1 MSQSPR
7 RDPNLIVRVGLA
19 LTLFNSWVLF
29 EETVVD
35 RLWWWR
41 YMPCYRV
48 GHFCEWDVAAILTIL
63 VVSVAAFEDSR
74 TRLVSILRSCCGHL
88 GCKLCKAA

>member
-7 RDPNLIVRVGLA
+7 RDPSLIVRVGLA

-35 RLWWWR
+35 RLGWWQ

-48 GHFCEWDVAAILTIL
+48 GHFCEWDVGAILIIL
-63 VVSVAAFEDSR
+63 VGSVAAFEDSR
-74 TRLVSILRSCCGHL
+74 TRMVSILRRWCGHL
-88 GCKLCKAA
+88 G